1 MIRKATAFLPR
12 SITQLVNL
20 VSNLDPNFGSGV
32 NISTD
37 FVGLFF
43 AILFHLGATAGRVR
57 PACFLNPDSSET
69 YFLARLTPYLE
80 RLRLRG
86 QTVASVMQT
95 YRAIAQIV
103 KPAQV
108 ELPAALRDPK
118 DLHVLRCAVGATVD
132 AIVTGDK
139 DLLVLKEFANIPIV
153 TPRQFLASIG
163 M

>member
-1 MIRKATAFLPR
+1 MKAVADTN
-12 SITQLVNL
+12 VL
-20 VSNLDPNFGSGV
+20 VSGLLWRGPSASLLDR
-32 NISTD
+32 
-37 FVGLFF
+37 
-43 AILFHLGATAGRVR
+43 GA
-57 PACFLNPDSSET
+57 
-69 YFLARLTPYLE
+69 ARLLGLVTSDEILTELEEVLSRPHLVE

-86 QTVASVMQT
+86 QTVASVMQK

-103 KPAQV
+103 APAKV
-108 ELPAALRDPK
+108 EPPAALRDPK

-153 TPRQFLASIG
+153 TPRQFLASVG

>member
-1 MIRKATAFLPR
+1 MKAVADTN
-12 SITQLVNL
+12 IL
-20 VSNLDPNFGSGV
+20 VSGLLWSGPSASLLDRGASRLIALV
-32 NISTD
+32 TS
-37 FVGLFF
+37 VE
-43 AILFHLGATAGRVR
+43 ILTEFEDVLSRPHLV
-57 PACFLNPDSSET
+57 
-69 YFLARLTPYLE
+69 E

-86 QTVASVMQT
+86 QTVAGVMQT

-103 KPAQV
+103 EPAPV
-108 ELPAALRDPK
+108 ELPAALRDAK
-118 DLHVLRCAVGATVD
+118 DLHVLRCAVGAKAD